1 MTINDSWGYQE
12 NDNNYKTPLQIIDL
26 FVDTLSKGGNLL
38 LNISPKPDGTV
49 PEKQENILKELGKWT
64 KKHQSA
70 IYSTQKGIPYEH
82 YYGPSTLNKE
92 KNILYLYV
100 RDKPKNNEIVLKGIS
115 NKINRAYVVG
125 NGTILNKQILCK
137 VYWNKYP
144 GITYVKIPENTLDEY
159 YTVIALVLDGPIKLF
174 KEKTGAVELN

>member
-38 LNISPKPDGTV
+38 LNISPKPDGTI

-82 YYGPSTLNKE
+82 YYCPSTLNKE
-92 KNILYLYV
+92 KNILYLYI

-159 YTVIALVLDGPIKLF
+159 YTVIALVLDGPIKIF
-174 KEKTGAVELN
+174 KEKKGAIELN